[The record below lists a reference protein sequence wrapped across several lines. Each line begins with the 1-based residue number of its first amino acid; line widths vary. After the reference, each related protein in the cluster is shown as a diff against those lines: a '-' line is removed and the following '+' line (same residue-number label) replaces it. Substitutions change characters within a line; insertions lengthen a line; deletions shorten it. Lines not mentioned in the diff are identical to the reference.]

1 MRLSDKMAD
10 AINDQI
16 GNEFSSAWQYL
27 ALVAWFED
35 RNLEGFAHWMRM
47 QFAEEQAH
55 GQKFLEFLIDH
66 GAPVR
71 LRAITAP
78 RHEFE
83 KISDVFAEVVRY
95 EETVTR
101 QVFDLY
107 ELSMAEKAYSAKVM
121 LEWFINEQV
130 EEEKTARSVLERVE
144 LVQDNPA
151 ALLVLDQQ
159 LGARTAAPA
168 AAESA

>member
-1 MRLSDKMAD
+1 MRLSDKVVD

-27 ALVAWFED
+27 ALVAWCEE
-35 RNLEGFAHWMRM
+35 RNLEGFAHWMRL

-71 LRAITAP
+71 LPAIAAP
-78 RHEFE
+78 RHEFD
-83 KISDVFAEVVRY
+83 KLSDVFTAVVRY

-101 QVFDLY
+101 QVFELY
-107 ELSMAEKAYSAKVM
+107 ELSMSEKAYSAKVM
-121 LEWFINEQV
+121 LDWFINEQV
-130 EEEKTARSVLERVE
+130 EEEKTARAVLERVE

-159 LGARTAAPA
+159 LATRTEASA
-168 AAESA
+168 AAE